1 MASRLHSETAIQAS
15 SQRVWDVLTD
25 FAAYPEWNPFI
36 PRITGSLETGSR
48 LDVQLQPPG
57 SRGVRMRPTVQAA
70 EPPRELRWL
79 GHLGVPGLFDGEHR
93 FRIEPLGTARVRF
106 VQEER
111 FSGLL
116 APLVL
121 RFVER
126 GTRQGFESMN
136 QALKV
141 RAEQPSSSR

>member
-1 MASRLHSETAIQAS
+1 VASRLHSETAIQAS
-15 SQRVWDVLTD
+15 PERVWDVLTD

-48 LDVQLQPPG
+48 LDVQLQRPG

-79 GHLGVPGLFDGEHR
+79 GHLGIPGLFDGEHR
-93 FRIEPLGTARVRF
+93 FRIEAVGTDRVRF

-121 RFVER
+121 RFLER
-126 GTRQGFESMN
+126 GTRQGFEAMN
-136 QALKV
+136 RAIKA
-141 RAEQPSSSR
+141 RAEQLSSSR